1 MINDHGLD
9 AFSLSLSRV
18 YSLRTECLSWVTATQ
33 SIKKQIQLLYNVMGD
48 GSYKELKKLV

>member
-1 MINDHGLD
+1 MIMD